1 MDVMFIILLG
11 VLGLILL
18 TMILG
23 SFFTVETAQVAVITR
38 FGKFLRVADPG
49 LNWKF
54 PYIDTVAGVV
64 SLRVNQISLTM
75 ETKTK
80 DNVFVTIPISVQN
93 RVRPEKVFDAYYKL
107 SDPTAQI
114 KSYVEQVILG
124 HVPGMTLDEVFAS
137 QSSIAAAVKQELD
150 ADMATFGFEIV
161 NVLVTDIVPDQKVKS
176 AMNDINAA
184 QREQVAAN
192 ARGEAEK
199 ILVVKKAE
207 AESESKA
214 LQGQGIAN
222 QRKAIIEGL
231 QSSTVAGSNWV
242 FPANV
247 TVALNAPLGQV
258 SGVTV
263 DSHGNVYLADLGN
276 ARIFAVSPTG
286 GIRIVAGNGTPG
298 FSGDGGPATAAS
310 LSSPYG
316 MAVDALGNLFIA
328 DWGNARIRK
337 VTPSG
342 VITTVAGGG
351 TADPSRLRMS
361 PTSRPV
367 PTSKT
372 QRVAWLPA
380 FCMPQEHFAG
390 IANSQPGNT
399 TPGAHR
405 FWDDGGARACVRAR
419 EPAFRWR
426 D

>member
-1 MDVMFIILLG
+1 MDPMFLILVGVLALIVLIILLS
-11 VLGLILL
+11 
-18 TMILG
+18 
-23 SFFTVETAQVAVITR
+23 SFFTVNTAEVAIITR

-49 LNWKF
+49 LNWKRPF
-54 PYIDTVAGVV
+54 FDSVAGIV

-93 RVRPEKVFDAYYKL
+93 RVRPEKVYDAYYKL

-150 ADMATFGFEIV
+150 ADMATFGLEIV

-207 AESESKA
+207 AEAESKA

-231 QSSTVAGSNWV
+231 QVSIEQFQKVVDGASSKDVMQLV
-242 FPANV
+242 MV
-247 TVALNAPLGQV
+247 TQYFDTLKSIGESDKTNTLFL
-258 SGVTV
+258 
-263 DSHGNVYLADLGN
+263 SH
-276 ARIFAVSPTG
+276 S
-286 GIRIVAGNGTPG
+286 
-298 FSGDGGPATAAS
+298 
-310 LSSPYG
+310 
-316 MAVDALGNLFIA
+316 
-328 DWGNARIRK
+328 
-337 VTPSG
+337 
-342 VITTVAGGG
+342 
-351 TADPSRLRMS
+351 
-361 PTSRPV
+361 
-367 PTSKT
+367 
-372 QRVAWLPA
+372 
-380 FCMPQEHFAG
+380 
-390 IANSQPGNT
+390 
-399 TPGAHR
+399 PGAVKEVSEQIL
-405 FWDDGGARACVRAR
+405 DSMLTAQRANN
-419 EPAFRWR
+419 
-426 D
+426 

>member
-1 MDVMFIILLG
+1 MILLG
-11 VLGLILL
+11 AAALIVLIL
-18 TMILG
+18 ILG
-23 SFFTVETAQVAVITR
+23 SFFTVNTAQVAVITR

-49 LNWKF
+49 LNWKLPF
-54 PYIDTVAGVV
+54 FDTVAGVV

-114 KSYVEQVILG
+114 QSYVEQVILG

-161 NVLVTDIVPDQKVKS
+161 NVLVTDIIPDQKVKS

-207 AESESKA
+207 AEAESKA

-231 QSSTVAGSNWV
+231 RSSIEQFQQAVEGTSSREIMQLVM
-242 FPANV
+242 V
-247 TVALNAPLGQV
+247 TQYFDTLKSIGESDKTNTLFL
-258 SGVTV
+258 
-263 DSHGNVYLADLGN
+263 SH
-276 ARIFAVSPTG
+276 
-286 GIRIVAGNGTPG
+286 
-298 FSGDGGPATAAS
+298 
-310 LSSPYG
+310 
-316 MAVDALGNLFIA
+316 
-328 DWGNARIRK
+328 
-337 VTPSG
+337 
-342 VITTVAGGG
+342 
-351 TADPSRLRMS
+351 
-361 PTSRPV
+361 
-367 PTSKT
+367 
-372 QRVAWLPA
+372 
-380 FCMPQEHFAG
+380 
-390 IANSQPGNT
+390 
-399 TPGAHR
+399 TPGAVKEV
-405 FWDDGGARACVRAR
+405 AEQIMESMLVAERAKG
-419 EPAFRWR
+419 
-426 D
+426 